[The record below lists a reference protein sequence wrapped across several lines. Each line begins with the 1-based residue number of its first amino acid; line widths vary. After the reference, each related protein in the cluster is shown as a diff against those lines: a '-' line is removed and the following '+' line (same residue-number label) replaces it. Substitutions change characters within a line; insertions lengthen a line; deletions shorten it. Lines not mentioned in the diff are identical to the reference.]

1 MHKIL
6 VMGAGRSAIS
16 LIDYLIDNA
25 EKESWSITVADANKQ
40 AAESMVAGRGKVSIV
55 ETDATSESARRAV
68 IEETDL
74 VISMLPAFLHVKVA
88 HDCLELKKNLITPSY
103 ISDEMKEMASDV
115 ESAGLSFMNELGVD
129 PGIDHM
135 SAMRLLD
142 TTRDAGNE
150 ITCFESFT
158 GGLVAPESD
167 NNPWNYK
174 FTWNPRNVVL
184 AGQGGAVKF
193 KHNGRFKYIPYQRL
207 FRRTEIIEIPKYG
220 RFEGYA
226 NRDSLKYRELYD
238 LMEVPTIYRG
248 TLRRTGFCRAWNVFV
263 QMGMTDDSYI
273 MEGSDQMTHREFT
286 NSFLAFNPD
295 DSVELKLMHYMK
307 LDQDS
312 EITDKLKW
320 LGIFDDTPIGLEK
333 ASTPAQILQKILE
346 KKWTLSEGDK
356 DMIVMWHK
364 LKFKAPGA
372 TEEREVHSSMV
383 VIGDVQ
389 PRTAM
394 AKTVGLPVGIAAKLL
409 LNGTISRKGVY
420 APMYKDIYEPIL
432 EELEKNDIKFEE
444 RELSPQEKKIV

>member
-1 MHKIL
+1 MHNIL

-16 LIDYLIDNA
+16 LIDYLIENA
-25 EKESWSITVADANKQ
+25 ERESWRITVADANRE
-40 AAESMVAGRGKVSIV
+40 AAESLVSGRGDVKIV
-55 ETDATSESARRAV
+55 EVDATSKDARRTEIESA
-68 IEETDL
+68 DL
-74 VISMLPAFLHVKVA
+74 VISMLPAFLHIEVA
-88 HDCLELKKNLITPSY
+88 KDCLDLKKNLITPSY
-103 ISDEMKEMASDV
+103 ISEEMKEMAAQV
-115 ESAGLSFMNELGVD
+115 ESAELTFMNELGVD

-135 SAMRLLD
+135 SAMRLLNQ
-142 TTRDAGNE
+142 TRDAGNE

-207 FRRTEIIEIPKYG
+207 FRRTEIIEIPEYG

-263 QMGMTDDSYI
+263 QMGMTDDSYL
-273 MEGSDQMTHREFT
+273 MEGSENMTHREFT

-320 LGIFDDTPIGLEK
+320 LGIFDNTPIGLNK
-333 ASTPAQILQKILE
+333 PSTPAQILQKILE
-346 KKWTLSEGDK
+346 KKWTLSDGDK

-364 LKFKAPGA
+364 LKYRASA
-372 TEEREVHSSMV
+372 ESEEKEIHSSMV
-383 VIGDVQ
+383 VIGDAQ

-409 LNGTISRKGVY
+409 LNGTITRKGVY
-420 APMYKDIYEPIL
+420 APMYKDIYEPVL
-432 EELEKNDIKFEE
+432 NELENYDIKFDE
-444 RELSPQEKKIV
+444 REINAKEKTIA